1 MKGVEEMIVE
11 GRWRKSRGI
20 KEWKEELRQMKEEV
34 KDEIREQGRL

>member
-11 GRWRKSRGI
+11 GRWRESRGI
-20 KEWKEELRQMKEEV
+20 KEWKEELRQKEKV